1 MTEEE
6 KLAREVAEQEAEEE
20 RERIEAEEALEEQ

>member
-6 KLAREVAEQEAEEE
+6 KLAREVAEEEAEEE
-20 RERIEAEEALEEQ
+20 RERIEAEEALAE

>member
-20 RERIEAEEALEEQ
+20 RERIEAEEA